1 MEQQGFLPPGQEA
14 GKEANKTRDEFLTH
28 PLGRLIRKHALPAV
42 ASMMFMAFYQI
53 ADGIMVGRSLGPEA
67 LASVNILYP
76 ILALLAGLGVMIGV
90 GGNARIAVLLG
101 AGESRKASRV
111 LGLIVTLGIGL
122 GIVGSLASLG
132 LMPQILVL
140 LGTSGQLGFF
150 AGGYLKG
157 LLPFFAFMILVF
169 ILEQSVRN
177 DGRPNLASGIMA
189 ACALLNIGLDYL
201 FLFVLEF
208 GITGAALATG
218 LSQSI
223 GALIFA
229 AYFLKKTLGNQ
240 PGLCFA
246 KPEINRTNLW
256 AVVVNGSSELF
267 NSLATGVTIFLFN
280 RMILIHV
287 GDLGV
292 AAYALVQYLMMLGM
306 MVVVGICNGTQPIFS
321 YNHGAGKHRRVKG
334 ALWRVAAL
342 CTGVGAVVFFLMGW
356 QAEPMAALFLPEHP
370 EALALTLEVAWLVRW
385 SMFFMPAAMLGS
397 VYFTALEQA
406 GKSLSVA
413 VSRGLL
419 MPVLGLALFP
429 AWWGATGIWITPAFA
444 EGVAVLVAAGGF
456 LWTVKERPLSRK
468 SATRALTDVNDCRA
482 A

>member
-1 MEQQGFLPPGQEA
+1 MEPRLLQHEEQETQ
-14 GKEANKTRDEFLTH
+14 NKARREFLTY
-28 PLGRLIRKHALPAV
+28 PLGKLIRKHALPAV

-76 ILALLAGLGVMIGV
+76 VLALLAGLGVMIGV

-101 AGESRKASRV
+101 AGESRKASGV
-111 LGLIVTLGIGL
+111 LSLIVSLGIGL
-122 GIVGSLASLG
+122 GIAGSLITLALR
-132 LMPQILVL
+132 PQILAL
-140 LGTSGQLGFF
+140 LGTSGQLGHF
-150 AGGYLKG
+150 AGEYLIG

-201 FLFVLEF
+201 FLFVLEW
-208 GITGAALATG
+208 GITGAAVATG

-229 AYFLKKTLGNQ
+229 AYFLQKTLADK
-240 PGLCFA
+240 PGLCYA
-246 KPEINRTNLW
+246 RPQVNQNTLL
-256 AVVVNGSSELF
+256 AVVVNGSSEMF

-280 RMILIHV
+280 RMILAYV

-292 AAYALVQYLMMLGM
+292 AAFALVQYLMMLGM
-306 MVVVGICNGTQPIFS
+306 MVVIGICNGTQPIFS
-321 YNHGAGKHRRVKG
+321 YNHGAGEHRRVQG

-342 CTGVGAVVFFLMGW
+342 CTGVGAAVFFLMGW

-385 SMFFMPAAMLGS
+385 SMLFMPAAMLGS

-419 MPVLGLALFP
+419 LPVLGLALFP
-429 AWWGATGIWITPAFA
+429 AWWGAAGIWITPAFA
-444 EGVAVLVAAGGF
+444 EGVAVLVAAGCF
-456 LWTVKERPLSRK
+456 LRKKEMRQEKMKAARRRK
-468 SATRALTDVNDCRA
+468 SMLITAEMD
-482 A
+482 